1 MDLDMFAIWVVIF
14 KIEFKNYDYFT
25 QILDLFCIVFISSIL
40 KGLNMYIKNFWKML
54 NINISKNKLKKE

>member
-1 MDLDMFAIWVVIF
+1 MDLEMFAIWVVIF

-25 QILDLFCIVFISSIL
+25 QILGLFCIVFISSVL
-40 KGLNMYIKNFWKML
+40 KGLNMYIKNFWKIL